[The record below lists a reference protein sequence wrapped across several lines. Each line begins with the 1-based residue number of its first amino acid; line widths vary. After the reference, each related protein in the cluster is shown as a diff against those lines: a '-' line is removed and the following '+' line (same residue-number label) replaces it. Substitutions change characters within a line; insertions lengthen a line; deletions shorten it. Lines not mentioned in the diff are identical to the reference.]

1 MTADRTDDQATREY
15 YTEPAAMTSAG
26 EHAPLLKDLPDTP
39 AAIAAVLHGLV
50 IHEHMG
56 GGYGVEFTQEDRR
69 TVHLRRSSDLL
80 AEIAARDPRPLDVA
94 REPAGRVPGNCRHF
108 TVLAVALLRAH
119 GIPARAR
126 CGFGGYFGT
135 GWFEDHW
142 VAEYWHTEHQRWQ
155 LFDAQVD
162 AVQLG
167 WFPIDFDLTD
177 VPRDQFLVGGEAWRR
192 FRAGVADPAKFGLSQ
207 INEGGDWWIA
217 GNLMRDGAA
226 LLNLELLPWDCW
238 GAMATPDDPISD
250 ELAALYDRLAELT
263 LAPDENLA
271 ALRALYADNRL
282 QVPATVRNA
291 VLGRVEPLWPEEV
304 GQPGDY

>member
-1 MTADRTDDQATREY
+1 MTADSRTDDQAAREF
-15 YTEPAAMTSAG
+15 YTEPTATTSPG
-26 EHAPLLKDLPDTP
+26 EQAPLLKDVPDTP

-56 GGYGVEFTQEDRR
+56 GGYGVELSADDRR

-80 AEIAARDPRPLDVA
+80 AEIAARDPRPLDAA

-108 TVLAVALLRAH
+108 TVLAVSMLRAH

-142 VAEYWHTEHQRWQ
+142 VAEYWHTGRQRWQ
-155 LFDAQVD
+155 LLDAQID
-162 AVQLG
+162 EIQLG

-177 VPRDQFLVGGEAWRR
+177 VPRDKFLVAGEAWRR
-192 FRAGVADPAKFGLSQ
+192 VRAGEADPAKFGLSQ
-207 INEGGDWWIA
+207 IPESGDWWIA

-238 GAMATPDDPISD
+238 GAMPTPADTIDD
-250 ELAALYDRLAELT
+250 ELAALFDRLAALT
-263 LAPDENLA
+263 LAPDEHLA
-271 ALRALYADNRL
+271 ELREMYADARL
-282 QVPATVRNA
+282 RVPTEVRNA
-291 VLGRVEPLWPEEV
+291 ARGDWEPLW
-304 GQPGDY
+304 